1 MTENDLLYYFPY
13 RIDKELN
20 FRQYADKHNDFVRR
34 YVPNYDGTNVYE
46 CLTQKSNLTQSQI
59 DDFQYIYQIYRNW
72 TEWYKYGKN
81 MFSFSKELLQM
92 LEKTDVS
99 EITPDNFHLPYDIFY
114 LSLKPLN
121 IRIAD
126 DREEIVEGVY
136 IEHNIWNPSGDH
148 PEGYCDLS
156 FHFVGDF
163 KNVFNKYLPHVKS
176 RIEYSNG
183 NFDEYPIGDF
193 WTVWLDF
200 EKSENRETVQQAI
213 YYFLTNLKEN
223 IFPKP
228 NNQNT
233 VIDYELDFFNS
244 TLKLLDKTLNLVI
257 NCMLYLSQPTDKKD
271 IETKLPKGLPSNF
284 DKKLSFAK
292 TAKEIKKIEDKIEAL
307 GFTKIHFVGQSFQ
320 ESHRIL
326 INNSTIQTHW
336 RRGHW
341 RNQKCGK
348 NLMDNKVMWILPT
361 IVNKDKGEP
370 FKGHIYDLEK

>member
-1 MTENDLLYYFPY
+1 MAEKDLLYYFPY

-20 FRQYADKHNDFVRR
+20 FRHYADNDNDFVRR

-46 CLTQKSNLTQSQI
+46 FITQKSNLTQSQI
-59 DDFQYIYQIYRNW
+59 DDFQYIYQTYRNW

-81 MFSFSKELLQM
+81 MFSFSKKLLQM

-99 EITPDNFHLPYDIFY
+99 KITPDNFHLPYDIFY

-121 IRIAD
+121 IKIAD
-126 DREEIVEGVY
+126 DREEIIEGVY
-136 IEHNIWNPSGDH
+136 IGHNIWNPSGEH

-156 FHFVGDF
+156 FHFAGDF

-176 RIEYSNG
+176 RIEYSEG
-183 NFDEYPIGDF
+183 KFDEYPLGDF
-193 WTVWLDF
+193 WTVLLNF
-200 EKSENRETVQQAI
+200 EKSEKRETVQQAI
-213 YYFLTNLKEN
+213 DYFLTNLKEE

-228 NNQNT
+228 DTQNT
-233 VIDYELDFFNS
+233 VTDYELDFFSS
-244 TLKLLDKTLNLVI
+244 TLKLLGKTLNLVI
-257 NCMLYLSQPTDKKD
+257 NCMLYLSQPADKKD
-271 IETKLPKGLPSNF
+271 VDIKLPKGLPSNF

-292 TAKEIKKIEDKIEAL
+292 TAKEIKKVEDKIERL

-320 ESHRIL
+320 RSHGAL
-326 INNSTIQTHW
+326 LNNSTIPTHW

-341 RNQKCGK
+341 RNQKYGK
-348 NLMDNKVMWILPT
+348 NLMNNKVIWILPT

-370 FKGHIYDLEK
+370 IKGHIYDTEK